1 MPKKKVKAQTP
12 DVPDAF
18 DTPAVA
24 GIAITSSL
32 PDHATYVV
40 DAERFANILVRR
52 VASQP
57 NGSIRQQLEA
67 FLTLYP
73 EAITNEELIS
83 AMDTFLGIPD
93 VSNVKPE

>member
-1 MPKKKVKAQTP
+1 MPSKKKVKAQTP
-12 DVPDAF
+12 DIPDAF
-18 DTPAVA
+18 DTNTPQSV
-24 GIAITSSL
+24 
-32 PDHATYVV
+32 PDSATYVI
-40 DAERFANILVRR
+40 DAERFANLLVRR

-93 VSNVKPE
+93 VSNVNPE